1 MAKKEGKRN
10 NSHGCLKFY
19 MMADV
24 KIITLSHKVLY
35 VEEIFKDNPILQLG
49 RIKRSK

>member
-1 MAKKEGKRN
+1 MAKNEGKHN
-10 NSHGCLKFY
+10 TSHECLKCY
-19 MMADV
+19 MIADV
-24 KIITLSHKVLY
+24 TIITLSHKVLY